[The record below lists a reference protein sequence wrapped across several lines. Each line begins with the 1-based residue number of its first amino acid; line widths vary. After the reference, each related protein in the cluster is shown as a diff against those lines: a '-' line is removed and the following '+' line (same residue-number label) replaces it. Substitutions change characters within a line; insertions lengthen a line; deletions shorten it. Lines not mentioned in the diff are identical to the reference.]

1 MHPSD
6 CSDTK
11 SNAQLMENGSFKC
24 DDSLYGART
33 WSDRNGA
40 DMGVGR
46 LFTNGLATELTEGD
60 SNWEFCRE
68 K

>member
-6 CSDTK
+6 CSDSK

-33 WSDRNGA
+33 WCDLNA
-40 DMGVGR
+40 APDMGVGR
-46 LFTNGLATELTEGD
+46 LFTNSLATELNEG
-60 SNWEFCRE
+60 E
-68 K
+68 